1 MRRIFFSLFFLLTAC
16 AEKADVEP
24 VHAPTQAGSLQPYL
38 SPVPSIT
45 PPPHTPAPTQT
56 PLPTPTPH
64 LYQVVAGDTM
74 GSISLEFGVSINDLI
89 AANPDVQPSA
99 MSVGQSLVIPDG
111 TDQIISLPTLES
123 LALEL
128 SPPDCYP
135 TFSGGMWCFLSVQN
149 RSASAVEN
157 ISADIRLYDDVGN
170 LLVNKVAFSL
180 VDRLLIGDSLAMP
193 IFFAGVP
200 TDARAEAS
208 LLSALPISDGETR
221 YLNASLRNVL
231 TQIAWDGMSAEISG
245 DIVLEETPSRLWM
258 VAIAYDNGGKV
269 VGARRWEFA
278 SGERSF
284 ELTVASLG
292 NEIENVDLMVEAKP

>member
-1 MRRIFFSLFFLLTAC
+1 MRHVLFSLFFLLTAC
-16 AEKADVEP
+16 TAKADVEP

-45 PPPHTPAPTQT
+45 PPPPTPAPTQT

-89 AANPDVQPSA
+89 VANPDVQPSA

-111 TDQIISLPTLES
+111 TDQTISLPTLEP

-128 SPPDCYP
+128 SPLDCYL
-135 TFSGGMWCFLSVQN
+135 TLSSGMWCFLSVQN
-149 RSASAVEN
+149 QSTSAIEN
-157 ISADIRLYDDVGN
+157 ISADIRLYDEAGN
-170 LLVNKVAFSL
+170 LLVSKIAFSL
-180 VDRLLIGDSLAMP
+180 VDRLLIGNSLAMP
-193 IFFAGVP
+193 IFFADVP
-200 TDARAEAS
+200 ADVRAEAS
-208 LLSALPISDGETR
+208 LLSALSISDGDER

-231 TQIAWDGMSAEISG
+231 TQIAWDGVSAEISG
-245 DIVLEETPSRLWM
+245 DIVLEETPSRLWV
-258 VAIAYDNGGKV
+258 VAIAYDTGGKV
-269 VGARRWEFA
+269 VGTRRWESA

-284 ELTVASLG
+284 YLTVASLG
-292 NEIENVDLMVEAKP
+292 NEIEHVDLIVEAKP